1 MASTTRFFR
10 AILWVGCFAVTGASS
25 EAIAD
30 EGHEATPTV
39 VDHAAI
45 EHAAVD
51 HAAMEGHGDA
61 TPESASAHSEHD
73 APPTVS
79 DINWFYGFLGE
90 EEGAEPSLLVRPK
103 GMGTP
108 FLATLL
114 NWGAL
119 VGLIYVLG
127 RKQLPIAL
135 AKRKAQI
142 VQGMDDAAKMLAES
156 KSRLAELDEKLAK
169 TDSEI
174 ERIKTEMARAGE
186 LERERILEE
195 AVERRVRMERD
206 AHQLIETEL
215 DAARE
220 SLRRFVVEQALTS
233 AKAELAKQIR
243 PEDQQRL
250 FEESLASLKKLPSRS
265 LGGHA

>member
-1 MASTTRFFR
+1 MASTTRYFK
-10 AILWVGCFAVTGASS
+10 AILWVFCLAVTGAPSVALA
-25 EAIAD
+25 E
-30 EGHEATPTV
+30 EGHEATPAV
-39 VDHAAI
+39 V
-45 EHAAVD
+45 EHAAS
-51 HAAMEGHGDA
+51 EGHGDA
-61 TPESASAHSEHD
+61 AADSAHGESAHGESAHGE
-73 APPTVS
+73 APPSLS

-108 FLATLL
+108 FLATLF

-127 RKQLPIAL
+127 RKQLPLAL

-142 VQGMDDAAKMLAES
+142 VQGMDEAAKMLAES

-206 AHQLIETEL
+206 AHRLIETEL

-220 SLRRFVVEQALTS
+220 SLRRFVVEQALAS
-233 AKAELAKQIR
+233 AKSELTKQIK

-265 LGGHA
+265 LGGQA